1 MLGALLTLLVVGAVA
16 YALAVAPIG
25 GIIALA
31 FVASFLFLAYRRLS
45 LLAYSATFTVLL
57 AAYTAAGPG
66 PWAWKGVL
74 WGLMVLLW
82 ALNIRPLRK
91 VLISRPFMRT
101 YRRLLPSMSATER
114 EALEAGTVWWDG
126 ELFTG
131 APRWERL
138 LAARPPR
145 LSAEEQ
151 AFLDGPCEELC
162 RMIDDWDITHRRGD
176 MPPEVWEYLR
186 TRGFF
191 AMIIP
196 KRYGGLEFS
205 AYAHSCVL
213 AKIASRSTTVSST
226 VAVPNSLGPA
236 ELLNHYGTEEQKGN
250 YLPRLARG
258 EEIPCF
264 ALTGPRAGSDAAS
277 IPDTGIVCRGSW
289 QGREIVGIRLNFS
302 KRYITLAPVATVIGL
317 AFRLFDPE
325 GLLREATRA
334 GAAGQPGAQ
343 GPASGSPESR
353 ANAGADRA
361 SRDPADIGITCAL
374 IPRGTTGI
382 TIGRRH
388 FPLNIPFQNG
398 PIQGKDVF
406 VPLDFIIGGPR
417 MAGQGWRMLVE
428 QLSVGRCISLPSNA
442 TGGAKAA
449 VWATGAYA
457 RIRRQFNAPIG
468 RFEGV
473 QSILARMVGL
483 TYIMDAARSVT
494 AGAIDGGE
502 KPSVPSAMLKYH
514 VTEMGRQ
521 VANDAM
527 DVHGGKAICMGPRNY
542 LARGYESVP
551 IAITVEGANVL
562 TRSLIIFGQGAVRC
576 HPFVLREMNSARDP
590 DRRRGL
596 DEFDAAL
603 FGHMGFA
610 ISNAVRSFIMAQ
622 TLARFERAPD
632 RGATRRY
639 YQHVVRFSS
648 SFAFAVDVA
657 MLTLGGY
664 LKKKE
669 SLSARLGDVL
679 SSLYLAS
686 MVLKHYNDE
695 DQPPDDLPIVEWAC
709 RHLLYL
715 AQEQLHGFLR
725 NFPNRLLA
733 AVMRLFIFPRGLT
746 YFAPADRLGRR
757 VAELVTSATAA
768 RERLCRLVYA
778 TREPGNPLGLL
789 NEALTLAPV
798 AEPVEQRIRVEG
810 VRTGRVTA
818 LDLPGR
824 IEQALAAG
832 IISDA
837 QAASLREYDRMVME
851 LIQVDDFAP
860 GELGAG
866 AGETARP
873 VLDARGHVREVSEPD
888 RVDP

>member
-1 MLGALLTLLVVGAVA
+1 WKGFLWLLLV
-16 YALAVAPIG
+16 
-25 GIIALA
+25 
-31 FVASFLFLAYRRLS
+31 S
-45 LLAYSATFTVLL
+45 LWLL
-57 AAYTAAGPG
+57 N
-66 PWAWKGVL
+66 V
-74 WGLMVLLW
+74 
-82 ALNIRPLRK
+82 RPLRK
-91 VLISRPFMRT
+91 AVITRPFMKA
-101 YRRLLPSMSATER
+101 YLKLLPPMSQTER

-131 APRWERL
+131 APKWSKL
-138 LAARPPR
+138 LAAKPPQ

-151 AFLDGPCEELC
+151 QFLEGPCEELC
-162 RMIDDWDITHRRGD
+162 RMLDDWHITHELGD
-176 MPPEVWEYLR
+176 MPPHVWDYLKSQ
-186 TRGFF
+186 GFF

-196 KRYGGLEFS
+196 KKYGGLEFS

-213 AKIASRSTTVSST
+213 AKIASRSATASST

-236 ELLNHYGTEEQKGN
+236 ELLNHYGTEEQKN
-250 YLPRLARG
+250 YYLPRLARG

-277 IPDTGIVCRGSW
+277 IPDTGIVCRGTW

-317 AFRLFDPE
+317 AFRLFDPD
-325 GLLREATRA
+325 GLLRREAPA
-334 GAAGQPGAQ
+334 GAP
-343 GPASGSPESR
+343 S
-353 ANAGADRA
+353 DRA
-361 SRDPADIGITCAL
+361 SRDPGDIGITCAL
-374 IPRGTTGI
+374 IPRGTAGI
-382 TIGRRH
+382 SVGRRH

-417 MAGQGWRMLVE
+417 TAGQGWRMLVE

-457 RIRRQFNAPIG
+457 RIRRQFSASIS

-527 DVHGGKAICMGPRNY
+527 DVHGGKAICIGPRNY
-542 LARGYESVP
+542 LARGCESVP

-709 RHLLYL
+709 RHLLYH

-733 AVMRLFIFPRGLT
+733 ATMRLFIFPRGLT

-757 VAELVTSATAA
+757 VAELVTSAT
-768 RERLCRLVYA
+768 
-778 TREPGNPLGLL
+778 
-789 NEALTLAPV
+789 
-798 AEPVEQRIRVEG
+798 
-810 VRTGRVTA
+810 
-818 LDLPGR
+818 
-824 IEQALAAG
+824 
-832 IISDA
+832 
-837 QAASLREYDRMVME
+837 
-851 LIQVDDFAP
+851 
-860 GELGAG
+860 
-866 AGETARP
+866 
-873 VLDARGHVREVSEPD
+873 
-888 RVDP
+888 